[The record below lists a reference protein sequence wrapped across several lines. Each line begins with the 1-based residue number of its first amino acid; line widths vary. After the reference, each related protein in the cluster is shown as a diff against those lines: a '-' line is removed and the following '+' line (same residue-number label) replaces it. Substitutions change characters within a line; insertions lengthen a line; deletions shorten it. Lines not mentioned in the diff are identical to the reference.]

1 MPDIPTVEM
10 SIQVPSPQIV
20 LEVDAKEPH
29 SPGGCV
35 LVPIEFENTST
46 SQMQIMGAYGSKQ
59 FTFPDYVPDG
69 YKCIGYR
76 YATISNYTGGSPVAS
91 CGSSSTVTFRNISST
106 ACKSGGS
113 RTEHGTTIHFYKVKV
128 TLICIEE

>member
-10 SIQVPSPQIV
+10 SVQVNSPQVV
-20 LEVDAKEPH
+20 LYVDAKEPH
-29 SPGGCV
+29 SPGGVV
-35 LVPIEFENTST
+35 LVPIEFENTAG
-46 SQMQIMGAYGSKQ
+46 SQIQIMGSYGYKQ

-69 YKCIGYR
+69 YTCIGYKGA
-76 YATISNYTGGSPVAS
+76 YINNYTGGSPVAS

-113 RTEHGTTIHFYKVKV
+113 RTDHGTTIHFYKVQV
-128 TLICIEE
+128 TLICIKE